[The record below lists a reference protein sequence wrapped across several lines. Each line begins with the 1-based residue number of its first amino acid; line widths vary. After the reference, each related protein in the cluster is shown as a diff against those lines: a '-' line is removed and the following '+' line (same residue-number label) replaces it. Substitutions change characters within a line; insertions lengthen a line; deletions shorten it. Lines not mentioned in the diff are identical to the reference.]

1 MRNYINGT
9 CSRIEL
15 KQISNDQRKIGKIH
29 TKKYIDPDD
38 PEIADD
44 RKVEEGWARKA
55 TGQGPSKRKSYFKGQ
70 NIASILKKKDKRK

>member
-55 TGQGPSKRKSYFKGQ
+55 TGQGPSKRK
-70 NIASILKKKDKRK
+70 